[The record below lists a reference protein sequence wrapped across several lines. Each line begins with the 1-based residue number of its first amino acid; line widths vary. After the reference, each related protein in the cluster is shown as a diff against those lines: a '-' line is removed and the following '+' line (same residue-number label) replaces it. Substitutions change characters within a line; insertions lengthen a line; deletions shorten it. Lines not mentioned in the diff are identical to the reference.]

1 MIYTSVFSNLK
12 YLSIKNTGLDSIEG
26 LNLCKDLEVI
36 DLQYNN
42 FSNYDFI
49 KDARGLKTVTVTLDN
64 DNIDT
69 SIFENLLS
77 KEVNVNVYE
86 IIGSEDLGEEDSTYS
101 KNRESTRLLER
112 AK

>member
-1 MIYTSVFSNLK
+1 MTI
-12 YLSIKNTGLDSIEG
+12 
-26 LNLCKDLEVI
+26 
-36 DLQYNN
+36 
-42 FSNYDFI
+42 
-49 KDARGLKTVTVTLDN
+49 
-64 DNIDT
+64 
-69 SIFENLLS
+69 LS